1 MKYRRFLHLAHLC
14 AKTTHFLRVIRRER
28 LRVPVL
34 QGRRNHGACV
44 PPNFFKGQKVPFFVM
59 KSALFVQ
66 ASVAINTKLTSK
78 MPFLF
83 GNFDVLKKFRCPFL
97 GALFKNQKCPWN
109 PVPPPPIF

>member
-1 MKYRRFLHLAHLC
+1 MEH
-14 AKTTHFLRVIRRER
+14 VS
-28 LRVPVL
+28 
-34 QGRRNHGACV
+34 

-109 PVPPPPIF
+109 PVPPLPIF